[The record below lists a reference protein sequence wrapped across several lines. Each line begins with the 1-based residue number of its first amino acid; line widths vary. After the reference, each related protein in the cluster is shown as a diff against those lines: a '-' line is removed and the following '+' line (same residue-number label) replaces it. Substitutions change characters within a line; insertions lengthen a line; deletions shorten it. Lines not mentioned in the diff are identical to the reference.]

1 MTQILHKQVFF
12 LIPRLDSIATNKFDF
27 FTRINEYGRE
37 LSNQTNGKIS
47 KIYIVCNT
55 QIPIELMNYT
65 STFKFLNIIVVDKK
79 SYRILK
85 FMRAAKKIISDSKI
99 VNVQLIAGDLFVGNL
114 VSIILAKIVS
124 PSPKKQI
131 SIHGSIFHGKN
142 YFRNFI
148 FEKFKHIF
156 LRITLKRFDTIRVV
170 SESLKSEI
178 IYELGLPEEKFIIAP
193 IPILLP
199 EHDQNKKRDLS
210 LVVVGRLHIERNLH
224 EILLILDGVLSFG
237 RLKQVTFVGSGP
249 MLSLVENWRKLNAEK
264 CNISVLGSLSHAKTL
279 SEISSHQILLSSAIS
294 EGYGLT
300 IRESILEGTH
310 VLARKNSGTVELS
323 KIFGDVV
330 HLYTTP
336 QEAILFIQKNID
348 YLDKF
353 DVRPFKII
361 QESLDQKYLSTL
373 IKSWI
378 N

>member
-1 MTQILHKQVFF
+1 MTQILHRQVFF
-12 LIPRLDSIATNKFDF
+12 LIPRIDSIATNKFDF
-27 FTRINEYGRE
+27 FARINEYGRE
-37 LSNQTNGKIS
+37 LSNQTNGKVS

-55 QIPIELMNYT
+55 QFPVELMNYT
-65 STFKFLNIIVVDKK
+65 SKFKFLNINIVGKK
-79 SYRILK
+79 SYRILQHI
-85 FMRAAKKIISDSKI
+85 RATKKIISENKMTH
-99 VNVQLIAGDLFVGNL
+99 VQLIAGDLYVGNL
-114 VSIILAKIVS
+114 VSIILAKIIS
-124 PSPKKQI
+124 ASPKKQI

-142 YFRNFI
+142 YLRNSI

-156 LRITLKRFDTIRVV
+156 LRLTLKRFDTIRVV

-178 IYELGLPEEKFIIAP
+178 ISELGLPEEKFIIAP

-199 EHDQNKKRDLS
+199 EHDRNKKRDLS

-237 RLKQVTFVGSGP
+237 RLKQITFVGSGP

-348 YLDKF
+348 CLDRI
-353 DVRPFKII
+353 DVKPLKII